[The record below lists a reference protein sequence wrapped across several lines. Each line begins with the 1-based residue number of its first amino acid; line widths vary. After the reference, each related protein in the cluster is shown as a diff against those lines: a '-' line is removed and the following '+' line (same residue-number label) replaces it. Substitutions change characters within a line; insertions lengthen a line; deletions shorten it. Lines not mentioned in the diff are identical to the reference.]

1 MATKRKPVEDD
12 VEELDEIE
20 EIEVEPDEETK
31 PQRAGATPRMSITLP
46 SRMRKKIRLAAA
58 LADLDTNEWARV
70 VLATAARKTVERMFP
85 DKV

>member
-1 MATKRKPVEDD
+1 MATKRRPVD
-12 VEELDEIE
+12 DEIE
-20 EIEVEPDEETK
+20 EVEELEVDEPEEPDTTT
-31 PQRAGATPRMSITLP
+31 RRGGATPRMSITLP
-46 SRMRKKIRLAAA
+46 ARMRKKIRLAAA

>member
-1 MATKRKPVEDD
+1 MATKRKPVEED
-12 VEELDEIE
+12 VEELE
-20 EIEVEPDEETK
+20 EIEVDAPDK